1 MYVLGKHKRI
11 PGHLTSRIRNHALI
25 RGYRVPLIW
34 LLVIPNGRA
43 VIAEAVRLT
52 SEQWWAWHWGI
63 LLGCSRSGLCHCW
76 NRWLTTVTRMQPGA
90 LGLGPWT
97 SSEAF
102 CKKFNSASKH
112 FPAQFYSPY
121 VILNHGFVD
130 LSKNFHFCLKQSKF
144 RKEVFSFSLLLCVW
158 AIVEA
163 CRFQCEVLFL
173 AIDDAE

>member
-1 MYVLGKHKRI
+1 M
-11 PGHLTSRIRNHALI
+11 SRIRNHALI

-34 LLVIPNGRA
+34 LLVIPNGRGL
-43 VIAEAVRLT
+43 IAEAVRSTL
-52 SEQWWAWHWGI
+52 EQWLTWHRGI
-63 LLGCSRSGLCHCW
+63 LLGCSRSRLWSGLIWHC
-76 NRWLTTVTRMQPGA
+76 TQFSECSQK
-90 LGLGPWT
+90 PWVWVPENLQK
-97 SSEAF
+97 SFAS
-102 CKKFNSASKH
+102 KFNSAVKH

-121 VILNHGFVD
+121 KLLKHGFVD

-173 AIDDAE
+173 VINDAE